1 MTRRRE
7 RRVSHPRA
15 RKKKGSLFIRRSLTS
30 PPSPPQDFGL
40 TIDIDKLIRETDA
53 DGSGQVDYPEFKA
66 MMA

>member
-1 MTRRRE
+1 MRI
-7 RRVSHPRA
+7 SPARA
-15 RKKKGSLFIRRSLTS
+15 KMAPFSSVAHAAAS
-30 PPSPPQDFGL
+30 PSQDFGL

>member
-15 RKKKGSLFIRRSLTS
+15 RKKGSLFIRRSHRRRLS
-30 PPSPPQDFGL
+30 PQDFGL

>member
-1 MTRRRE
+1 MAPFSS
-7 RRVSHPRA
+7 VAHA
-15 RKKKGSLFIRRSLTS
+15 AAF
-30 PPSPPQDFGL
+30 PSQDFGL